1 MIGKQILN
9 YQVKSLIGEGGMGN
23 VYLAEHTSIGRTVAI
38 KALRSELASNEEIRK
53 RFKNEASVMARL
65 QHPSIVSL
73 FDYVEQDGGLY
84 LIMEYVEGQ
93 ELTDLLRDLK
103 HPLPIARAKNIMTGI
118 LKAFAYAHSNG
129 VVHRDVKPA
138 NILITKDD
146 KVKVLDFGIAKLV
159 GDSEFNLTK
168 TGTQVGTVYYMS
180 PEQVK
185 AKELDLRSDIYSLGI
200 TFYELFTGF
209 CPYKTL
215 TSEYE
220 VYDKIVKQ
228 DLIPL
233 TETMGDDYEQV
244 WEVIKKA
251 TAKNPDDRYQT
262 CENLLSDLNVKHNA
276 TPKKKPR
283 EKETIISDS
292 SISSNINSEKI
303 KKKGNSRRSLT
314 VGISV
319 VRLLALIITVYLAFR
334 GGNIVAGDFEPDAN
348 DEETLYI
355 KEVLQEEWPSELEA
369 QIDAEINT
377 IQIGEQEWHNK
388 NLTVT
393 NFNNGDPIN
402 IVRDPGE
409 WEWFSNSETP
419 ACCYYDNNTDNGEV
433 YGVMYNYWAVTD
445 DRGIAPQGFRIPENS
460 DWNQI
465 ESIES
470 LNVNNYG
477 GHRTTSGS
485 DVKIDQR
492 HYFWSVTNAY
502 YGKAWACILYPTM
515 TERKEYSQGDGMYVR
530 CIKE

>member
-251 TAKNPDDRYQT
+251 TAKNPDNRYQT
-262 CENLLSDLNVKHNA
+262 CENLLSDLKVKHNA

-319 VRLLALIITVYLAFR
+319 VGLLALIITVYLAFR
-334 GGNIVAGDFEPDAN
+334 GGNNHRVEFEPDAN
-348 DEETLYI
+348 DEETHYI
-355 KEVLQEEWPSELEA
+355 NEGGNENINNDK
-369 QIDAEINT
+369 EINT

>member
-251 TAKNPDDRYQT
+251 TAKNPDNRYQT

-292 SISSNINSEKI
+292 SISSNINSEKTQTVAQAMN
-303 KKKGNSRRSLT
+303 NSKTLETIERERGLPYSSGALVCGILGVLTCFWGIFGIIGLLLSILAVVLGASATTIYKRS
-314 VGISV
+314 
-319 VRLLALIITVYLAFR
+319 
-334 GGNIVAGDFEPDAN
+334 
-348 DEETLYI
+348 
-355 KEVLQEEWPSELEA
+355 
-369 QIDAEINT
+369 
-377 IQIGEQEWHNK
+377 
-388 NLTVT
+388 
-393 NFNNGDPIN
+393 
-402 IVRDPGE
+402 
-409 WEWFSNSETP
+409 
-419 ACCYYDNNTDNGEV
+419 
-433 YGVMYNYWAVTD
+433 
-445 DRGIAPQGFRIPENS
+445 
-460 DWNQI
+460 
-465 ESIES
+465 SIEYTDS
-470 LNVNNYG
+470 SYRVANAGNVLG
-477 GHRTTSGS
+477 IIGM
-485 DVKIDQR
+485 
-492 HYFWSVTNAY
+492 SVFVLMELA
-502 YGKAWACILYPTM
+502 
-515 TERKEYSQGDGMYVR
+515 MY
-530 CIKE
+530 